1 MAELEESLCCH
12 VCGEPL
18 ECPEGESPCHAL
30 EGWFTVSCWEGPG
43 EVTQYSF
50 CSLDC
55 LKSWVDGEMPE
66 VPQVFRESFGEGKS

>member
-30 EGWFTVSCWEGPG
+30 EGWFTVSCWE
-43 EVTQYSF
+43 
-50 CSLDC
+50 
-55 LKSWVDGEMPE
+55 VDGEMPE